1 MHHCHSLSRC
11 SGVWSSPKGWPEAV
25 AAPGSRQSR
34 SGSNCGTAKHRKVG
48 NGPSPSSGPVL
59 PCRHPRR
66 YLVMPKCPKN
76 AVWPRQNVTTLNQNV
91 RYLNQNVRFFSVN
104 LFCDHLFSIGYRL
117 CSEIFFIPP
126 TVPDREHSKF
136 DTGNSKLKAVSSFQ
150 FPISNFEFP
159 RAPAGRP
166 AGRRQASFLLRPW
179 GKARGGAAAE
189 RVRGSQE
196 PREPTRLRHSE
207 QKTHLHPIRLA
218 IFMPLSYGLS
228 TKRLKEVCIVISL
241 KATLTKP
248 WPQERTERHFRH
260 QEGISQTGHSAR
272 GSGQEGHQ
280 QAPAEARAIPRAQR
294 IPQVCAAYYEGAG
307 TRASFEFYKQSR
319 SQGGRFAKRHVG
331 CSLPSRPI

>member
-1 MHHCHSLSRC
+1 MSVSR
-11 SGVWSSPKGWPEAV
+11 KWPV
-25 AAPGSRQSR
+25 PLFRSR
-34 SGSNCGTAKHRKVG
+34 STVLAPKTSPRHTKVSEKCCIAT
-48 NGPSPSSGPVL
+48 PKCHHVE
-59 PCRHPRR
+59 
-66 YLVMPKCPKN
+66 PKCPILKPKCPTFLGQFVLRSFVFN
-76 AVWPRQNVTTLNQNV
+76 NLSG
-91 RYLNQNVRFFSVN
+91 LSVN
-104 LFCDHLFSIGYRL
+104 
-117 CSEIFFIPP
+117 FFLPP
-126 TVPDREHSKF
+126 TFPDRENSKF
-136 DTGNSKLKAVSSFQ
+136 ETGNSKLKALSSFQ